1 MMPNRSAPQK
11 GAADHKSSSQTRPSV
26 ADAWLQMRGITKV
39 YPDGTRALD
48 NVDLLVHKGEIHGL
62 LGENGA
68 GKSTLMKILSG
79 ILPTTDGT
87 VSLNGREISLR
98 NTSDAL
104 AHGIGMVHQHFSLV
118 PDFTAVD
125 NVLLGRGA
133 NLARPGRAEVRAR
146 IERLMDETGLR
157 VPLDTP
163 VELLPVGTQQRVEI
177 LKTLDRA
184 EDILIL
190 DEPTAVL
197 TPQETD
203 QLFEVLRR
211 LAAEGTTIILI
222 THKLREVLAITDR
235 VTVLRRGRLVGSRDT
250 EGATAADLARMM
262 VGAERLPEVARRED
276 HVESEPVL
284 RVENLRV
291 NDEVG
296 HEAVRGVTFDVRAG
310 EILAIAGVTGN
321 GQSELIDALTGL
333 RPIAGGDAYL
343 LGQSIQGK
351 GPRQLYRMGLAH
363 VPEDRQRV
371 GMVAELSVMENS
383 ILGIHRERRFQRAL
397 PGTLHWGKVRGHARD
412 IVRKFDVVAPGLSAT
427 MRSLSGGN
435 QQKLVVG
442 RELSKSPT
450 LVVAGQPT
458 RGLDVSAA
466 AAIRDLL
473 VDIRNQG
480 EAVLLVSADLD
491 EVFSLADRIA
501 VIYEGQILDVLERH
515 EFDRER
521 IGLLMGGVRNES
533 VAG

>member
-1 MMPNRSAPQK
+1 MPDGSAPQR
-11 GAADHKSSSQTRPSV
+11 GAAKHKAFATAGPAV

-48 NVDLLVHKGEIHGL
+48 NVDFLVRKGEIHGL

-79 ILPTTDGT
+79 ILPATSGAVLLD
-87 VSLNGREISLR
+87 GREISLR
-98 NTSDAL
+98 NTSEAL
-104 AHGIGMVHQHFSLV
+104 IHGIGMVHQHFSLV
-118 PDFTAVD
+118 PTFNALD
-125 NVLLGRGA
+125 NVILGRGA
-133 NLARPGRAEVRAR
+133 PFARPGRAEARAR

-157 VPLDTP
+157 IPLDTP
-163 VELLPVGTQQRVEI
+163 VEQLPVGTQQRVEI
-177 LKTLDRA
+177 IKTLDRA
-184 EDILIL
+184 SDILIL

-203 QLFEVLRR
+203 QLFQVLRR
-211 LAAEGTTIILI
+211 LADAGTTIILI

-235 VTVLRRGRLVGSRDT
+235 VTVLRHGRLVASRDT

-262 VGAERLPEVARRED
+262 VGAERMPAVAHRE
-276 HVESEPVL
+276 HRVESEPVL
-284 RVENLRV
+284 RVEHLQV
-291 NDEVG
+291 NDETGQPV
-296 HEAVRGVTFDVRAG
+296 VRGVSFDVRAG

-321 GQSELIDALTGL
+321 GQSELIDALTGM
-333 RPIAGGDAYL
+333 RTIAGGAAYL
-343 LGQSIQGK
+343 QGRPIQGK

-363 VPEDRQRV
+363 VPEDRQRI
-371 GMVAELSVMENS
+371 GMVAEFSVMENS
-383 ILGIHRERRFQRAL
+383 ILGIHRERRFQRSL
-397 PGTLHWGKVRGHARD
+397 PGTIHWRQVQRHALD
-412 IVRKFDVVAPGLSAT
+412 IIRQFHVVTPGLSTA

-442 RELSKSPT
+442 RELSKSPK

-466 AAIRDLL
+466 ASIRDLL

-480 EAVLLVSADLD
+480 QAVLLVSADLD

-501 VIYEGQILDVLERH
+501 VIYEGQILAVLKRD

-521 IGLLMGGVRNES
+521 IGLLMGGVRDES